1 MERVSTKLGKV
12 FTMLNF
18 KKTLYIVLLTGVAL
32 DAMAADTV
40 ATMAQQI
47 THQINSVISLLSVTA
62 YVSGVGFAMAG
73 IMQFKTHKEN
83 PQQTPISKP
92 VVLLMVATGLLFL
105 PSIIST
111 AGVSLFGSNATSS
124 ATAGGAKDLSGL

>member
-1 MERVSTKLGKV
+1 
-12 FTMLNF
+12 MLNF
-18 KKTLYIVLLTGVAL
+18 KKNLYIALLTGVAL
-32 DAMAADTV
+32 DAMAADTL

-47 THQINSVISLLSVTA
+47 THQLNSVISLLSVTA

-92 VVLLMVATGLLFL
+92 VVLLMVATCLLFL

-111 AGVSLFGSNATSS
+111 AGVSLLGSNATSS